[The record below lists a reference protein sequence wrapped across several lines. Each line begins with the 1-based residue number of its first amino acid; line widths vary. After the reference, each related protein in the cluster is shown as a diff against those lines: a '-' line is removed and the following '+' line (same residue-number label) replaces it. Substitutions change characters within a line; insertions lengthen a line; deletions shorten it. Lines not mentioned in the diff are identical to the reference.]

1 MPRRLARLLLRIAGW
16 LLTPLVLISAAAI
29 GAFIGLVVAPS
40 FSSANVSLAVTGGLA
55 LVGAVLGLIFWAR
68 LLRVHPGLRHTL
80 EMTVEGTP
88 DTPLVQRLI
97 HPDDASPEA
106 RP

>member
-1 MPRRLARLLLRIAGW
+1 MPRRFVRLLLRIAGW
-16 LLTPLVLISAAAI
+16 LLTPLVLISTAAI
-29 GAFIGLVVAPS
+29 GAFIGLLIAPR

-55 LVGAVLGLIFWAR
+55 FISAVLGLIFWAR
-68 LLRVHPGLRHTL
+68 LLREHPGLRHTL

-97 HPDDASPEA
+97 HPDDVTPGTPE
-106 RP
+106 